1 MENVLIDSAAGGYGG
16 GEGGVLF
23 NSYTIEA
30 ASTAYFTPTLPLTSP
45 SPLVTHLP
53 LSPSV
58 NPGHFIF
65 IPSFLLWLR
74 YGHYLPGHV
83 RL

>member
-1 MENVLIDSAAGGYGG
+1 MENVFIDSAAGGGG
-16 GEGGVLF
+16 GGGD
-23 NSYTIEA
+23 SIEA